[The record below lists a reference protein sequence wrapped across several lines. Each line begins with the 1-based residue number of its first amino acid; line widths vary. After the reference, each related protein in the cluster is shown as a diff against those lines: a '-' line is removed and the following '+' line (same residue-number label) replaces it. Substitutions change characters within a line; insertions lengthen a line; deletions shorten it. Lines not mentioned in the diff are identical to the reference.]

1 MLVTQSCLFATPQI
15 VARQAPLSMGLPR
28 QEYWNG
34 LPLTPPEDLLN
45 PGIKPRSP
53 TLPFFTIILYRLSF
67 REPTLSKLGS
77 NDHSQFYFCSRITE
91 SAKFHPPK
99 IVLCHFAALFTPC
112 SVHQHHIF
120 PRGSL
125 ILFIYHIMIKE
136 HSNTCRPSDKL

>member
-1 MLVTQSCLFATPQI
+1 MLVTQSCLFATSQI
-15 VARQAPLSMGLPR
+15 VALQAPLSMGLPR

-77 NDHSQFYFCSRITE
+77 NDHSRFYFCSRMSE
-91 SAKFHPPK
+91 SAKFPSK
-99 IVLCHFAALFTPC
+99 KKLCF
-112 SVHQHHIF
+112 V
-120 PRGSL
+120 
-125 ILFIYHIMIKE
+125 ILLLCLLHAMYT
-136 HSNTCRPSDKL
+136 NTTYFLEDL